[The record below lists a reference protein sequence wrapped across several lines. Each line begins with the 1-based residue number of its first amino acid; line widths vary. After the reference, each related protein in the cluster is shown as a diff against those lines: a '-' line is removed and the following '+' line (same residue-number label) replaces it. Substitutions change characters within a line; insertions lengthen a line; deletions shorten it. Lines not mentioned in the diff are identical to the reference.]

1 MTYKCPYTMRLK
13 QYHYIICK
21 KLFDET
27 KNANQSMCAYQFLCQ
42 KTKQM
47 EHTKGA
53 EKCKLNHS
61 S

>member
-1 MTYKCPYTMRLK
+1 MRLK

-21 KLFDET
+21 KLFEKT
-27 KNANQSMCAYQFLCQ
+27 ENANQSMCAYQFLCQ

-61 S
+61 SQRG